1 MSTWW
6 ARGCYGSEV
15 CGLQGSLNYLSYE
28 PETQMKTGQIG
39 KDLNICMPV
48 QLTQSEVTD
57 LFKPIPQRVESLLLI
72 MSGVKSFSKS
82 LPQDI

>member
-1 MSTWW
+1 
-6 ARGCYGSEV
+6 
-15 CGLQGSLNYLSYE
+15 
-28 PETQMKTGQIG
+28 MKTGQIG

>member
-1 MSTWW
+1 
-6 ARGCYGSEV
+6 
-15 CGLQGSLNYLSYE
+15 
-28 PETQMKTGQIG
+28 MKTVQIG

-57 LFKPIPQRVESLLLI
+57 LFKPILQREESLLLI

>member
-1 MSTWW
+1 
-6 ARGCYGSEV
+6 
-15 CGLQGSLNYLSYE
+15 
-28 PETQMKTGQIG
+28 MKTEQIG
-39 KDLNICMPV
+39 EDLNICVPV

-57 LFKPIPQRVESLLLI
+57 LFKPFLQREESLLLI

>member
-1 MSTWW
+1 MCTWW

-15 CGLQGSLNYLSYE
+15 CGSQGSLNYPSYE
-28 PETQMKTGQIG
+28 PETQIKTVQIG
-39 KDLNICMPV
+39 EDLNICVPV
-48 QLTQSEVTD
+48 QMTQSEVTD
-57 LFKPIPQRVESLLLI
+57 LFKPVLQREESLLLI